1 MFPSVSIR
9 VSSVA
14 AAFAL
19 LWLGEEAC
27 GQGYSPAE
35 APGKMKLPEGFS
47 AKLVASEPLIRQ
59 PVAIDFDDRGRL
71 WVMQYLQYPN
81 PAGLERV
88 KVDRFS
94 RTKYDKVPEP
104 PPRGPKG
111 EDRLT
116 IVELGGTPTA
126 LSGREGEK
134 NGKENT
140 PTQSR
145 GRATQGPKTK
155 DFLSGLNLAS
165 AFQFGHGG
173 VYVLNPPYLLFY
185 ADQNRDDVP
194 DGDPEVLLTGFGMD
208 DAHSVA
214 NSLTWGPDGWLYGCQ
229 GSTVTANIR
238 GIEFQQ
244 GVWRYHPRLKEFEL
258 FCEGGGNS
266 WGLDFDDDGN
276 LLYSTNHGGFVM
288 LHGVQ
293 GAYLWKQFGKHGELH
308 NPHAYGYFDHV
319 PHQNF
324 FGGHVTVGGI
334 VYRGDAYPEKF
345 RDKYIA
351 GDLLGH
357 GVYWHDIEPR
367 GTTFQTKHGGELL
380 VANDTWFATSDVCLG
395 PDGSV
400 YVADWHDKRT
410 AHPDPDADWDRRN
423 GRVYKI
429 EYGGKE
435 SGGTPTAWS
444 GRESA
449 KGGDKDTPTQSR
461 GRATQ
466 EIPDFAKASSDE
478 LIKLL
483 FSKNHWLATRARRI
497 LGERQDRNTCAPL
510 EKLVRESKDQH
521 DALKALWALDVS
533 GGFSESLGCE
543 LLDHKSP
550 LIRRWV
556 VRLLGDP
563 KKVEPTTA
571 ARLRKLAEEE
581 ESPLVRSQLASTAKR
596 LPTKD
601 ALPIIKNLLS
611 RETGD
616 EKDPY
621 ISLLLWWAVEQHAV
635 AAELE
640 LPDFL
645 TQGPVA
651 KNPIVKETILPRLV
665 RRYISVGEK
674 DLDEATEEILSKVP
688 QQALLSLLAAM
699 ELGMQRRPDGKEKL
713 APALVTL
720 IQGLDLG
727 PDGILQL
734 RILVKSRDSKA
745 AKRAKPM
752 IFDPKVSEADRISLI
767 GLFGDIAA
775 STGGYEV
782 SDGGGPVELQ
792 KLIMNKEPEAI
803 KLATIAE
810 MRKLGTGAD
819 DFIKSYVKLT
829 EREKSAARA
838 VMLGS
843 DPDRTLKAVEQGTLS
858 SKDFTMEEL
867 RVVAVHNDPMLNKL
881 VRKLWGK
888 IDPPTKEEVLADV
901 RRLNNDLRAFP
912 GDAKNGKTLF
922 TKHCATCHKLFNE
935 GNVVGPDLT
944 FANRTDRDFLLIS
957 TVDPSAVVRKE
968 FQSHVALLK
977 NGTVVTGLI
986 VENKPPKM
994 VFVDAKGQK
1003 TEVAHSDIDEIKES
1017 PTSLMPDNILK
1028 QLKPDELR
1036 DLFAYLQAA
1045 KKPEEDEKALKKSS
1059 SHPASFRRSRLNPL
1073 PPVTGAAMQVHD
1085 GDHQGMIFA
1094 NLIHKSV
1101 RKTMRAAD
1109 PDVFSQARPSE
1120 RHLLDA
1126 VECLVDL
1133 PAEVR
1138 PKLRPDVFVMTDCV
1152 FQFELGS
1159 IQEPSLHDLGF
1170 RPRASET
1177 SSRERERISPRSYA
1191 ARRSS
1196 ASSAQAS
1203 AISSCCDSRLRSRV
1217 STSFARDSGGRARA
1231 AVVMDSVVMMKPYP
1245 LADYSMVAGWYPLSL

>member
-1 MFPSVSIR
+1 MATKNHEETQKENGWEGFRFLFAPYR
-9 VSSVA
+9 VFRGHSSSAIVA
-14 AAFAL
+14 AACL
-19 LWLGEEAC
+19 LVPSMLLA
-27 GQGYSPAE
+27 QGYPPAE

-47 AKLVASEPLIRQ
+47 ARLVASEPLIRQ

-104 PPRGPKG
+104 PPKGPKG

-116 IVELGGTPTA
+116 IVAGDSSATNPK
-126 LSGREGEK
+126 RE
-134 NGKENT
+134 
-140 PTQSR
+140 R
-145 GRATQGPKTK
+145 GNESK

-185 ADQNRDDVP
+185 ADKNRDDVP

-334 VYRGDAYPEKF
+334 VYRGEAYPEKL
-345 RDKYIA
+345 RGKYIA

-367 GTTFQTKHGGELL
+367 GTTFQTKHGGELI

-395 PDGSV
+395 PDGCV

-423 GRVYKI
+423 GRVYQI
-429 EYGGKE
+429 EL
-435 SGGTPTAWS
+435 TPTNPK
-444 GRESA
+444 RERGSDDTSPTRKRGTEEVASA
-449 KGGDKDTPTQSR
+449 
-461 GRATQ
+461 
-466 EIPDFAKASSDE
+466 ELPDFTKIPSDD
-478 LIKLL
+478 LINLL

-497 LGERQDRNTCAPL
+497 LGERQERNTCAPL
-510 EKLVRESKDQH
+510 EKLVRESKDEH

-533 GGFSESLGCE
+533 GGFSEPLGCE

-550 LIRRWV
+550 VIRRWV

-563 KKVEPTTA
+563 KKVTA
-571 ARLRKLAEEE
+571 ETATRLRKLAAEDD
-581 ESPLVRSQLASTAKR
+581 SPLVRSQLACTAKR
-596 LPTKD
+596 LPTQD
-601 ALPIIKNLLS
+601 ALPIIKALLS
-611 RETGD
+611 RIDTGD

-621 ISLLLWWAVEQHAV
+621 IPLLLWWAVEQHCI
-635 AAELE
+635 AAELD

-645 TQGPVA
+645 TEGPAA
-651 KNPIVKETILPRLV
+651 KNPIVKETILPRLM
-665 RRYISVGEK
+665 RRYVAEGDQKLE
-674 DLDEATEEILSKVP
+674 DALDEILMQSPKE
-688 QQALLSLLAAM
+688 SLHPLWVAM
-699 ELGMQRRPDGKEKL
+699 ELGMQQRPAGKERFGPKLMATIKSHFKEKYDFDLLRFLVRTGDSEATVQALEIIANKKAPLEERTALMKLMPRMLQLKSPNGSEQSWPNLSDLLSQPEPESVKL
-713 APALVTL
+713 AAIATIVQFGSINRLSL
-720 IQGLDLG
+720 LENYSGLTDREKG
-727 PDGILQL
+727 AVRSACLQDRRSAQL
-734 RILVKSRDSKA
+734 F
-745 AKRAKPM
+745 M
-752 IFDPKVSEADRISLI
+752 IFIDEGRFPAK
-767 GLFGDIAA
+767 
-775 STGGYEV
+775 EV
-782 SDGGGPVELQ
+782 S
-792 KLIMNKEPEAI
+792 I
-803 KLATIAE
+803 
-810 MRKLGTGAD
+810 
-819 DFIKSYVKLT
+819 
-829 EREKSAARA
+829 
-838 VMLGS
+838 
-843 DPDRTLKAVEQGTLS
+843 
-858 SKDFTMEEL
+858 EEL
-867 RVVAVHNDPMLNKL
+867 RNVANYNDPKINAIVQKH
-881 VRKLWGK
+881 WGK
-888 IDPPTKEEVLADV
+888 VSPPTKEEILADI

-912 GDAKNGKTLF
+912 GNVKAGKALF

-935 GNVVGPDLT
+935 GAAVGPDLT
-944 FANRTDRDFLLIS
+944 FANRTDRDYLLIS

-994 VFVDAKGQK
+994 VFVDSKGQK
-1003 TEVAHSDIDEIKES
+1003 TEVAHSDIDKLQES
-1017 PTSLMPDNILK
+1017 ATSLMPDNILK

-1045 KKPEEDEKALKKSS
+1045 KP
-1059 SHPASFRRSRLNPL
+1059 
-1073 PPVTGAAMQVHD
+1073 
-1085 GDHQGMIFA
+1085 
-1094 NLIHKSV
+1094 
-1101 RKTMRAAD
+1101 
-1109 PDVFSQARPSE
+1109 
-1120 RHLLDA
+1120 
-1126 VECLVDL
+1126 
-1133 PAEVR
+1133 
-1138 PKLRPDVFVMTDCV
+1138 
-1152 FQFELGS
+1152 
-1159 IQEPSLHDLGF
+1159 
-1170 RPRASET
+1170 
-1177 SSRERERISPRSYA
+1177 
-1191 ARRSS
+1191 
-1196 ASSAQAS
+1196 
-1203 AISSCCDSRLRSRV
+1203 
-1217 STSFARDSGGRARA
+1217 
-1231 AVVMDSVVMMKPYP
+1231 
-1245 LADYSMVAGWYPLSL
+1245 

>member
-1 MFPSVSIR
+1 MATKNHKEPQKTKGFREALFFVPFR
-9 VSSVA
+9 AFRGYLLPLCLVA
-14 AAFAL
+14 ACGFL
-19 LWLGEEAC
+19 LPVAVLA
-27 GQGYSPAE
+27 QGYSPAE

-81 PAGLERV
+81 PEGLQRV

-104 PPRGPKG
+104 PPKGPKG

-116 IVELGGTPTA
+116 II
-126 LSGREGEK
+126 EGNK
-134 NGKENT
+134 G
-140 PTQSR
+140 
-145 GRATQGPKTK
+145 K

-185 ADQNRDDVP
+185 ADKNRDDVP

-244 GVWRYHPRLKEFEL
+244 GVWRYHPRSREFEL

-345 RDKYIA
+345 RGKYIA

-423 GRVYKI
+423 GRVYRF
-429 EYGGKE
+429 EF
-435 SGGTPTAWS
+435 SSPQTPSAGTHRTRS
-444 GRESA
+444 VL
-449 KGGDKDTPTQSR
+449 
-461 GRATQ
+461 AT
-466 EIPDFAKASSDE
+466 IPDLAKASSDE
-478 LIKLL
+478 LLKLL

-497 LGERQDRNTCAPL
+497 LGEKRDTNVYIPL
-510 EKLVRESKDQH
+510 EKIITESKEEH

-533 GGFSESLGCE
+533 GGFDEKLGCE

-563 KKVEPTTA
+563 KKVTAETA
-571 ARLRKLAEEE
+571 ARLRTLAAEDV
-581 ESPLVRSQLASTAKR
+581 SPLVRSQLASTAKR
-596 LPTKD
+596 LPTSD
-601 ALPIIKNLLS
+601 ALPIIKALLA
-611 RETGD
+611 RGDTDD

-621 ISLLLWWAVEQHAV
+621 IPLLLWWAVEQHCV
-635 AAELE
+635 AAELD

-645 TQGPVA
+645 THGPA
-651 KNPIVKETILPRLV
+651 ANNRIVKETILPRLV
-665 RRYISVGEK
+665 RRYMAAGDKE
-674 DLDEATEEILSKVP
+674 LDDATHEILSQVP
-688 QQALLSLLAAM
+688 KESLPPLFAAM
-699 ELGMQRRPDGKEKL
+699 ELGMQQRPAGKEQL
-713 APALVTL
+713 APALFTFL
-720 IQGLDLG
+720 QSHFK
-727 PDGILQL
+727 DGNQLVL
-734 RILVKSRDSKA
+734 RILARSGDPTAANRAYATIDSKA
-745 AKRAKPM
+745 A
-752 IFDPKVSEADRISLI
+752 DTDRIALLELVPKIRRLVRGSPDFESL
-767 GLFGDIAA
+767 LYRPEPENVRIAA
-775 STGGYEV
+775 LTALAQARITGRF
-782 SDGGGPVELQ
+782 Q
-792 KLIMNKEPEAI
+792 I
-803 KLATIAE
+803 LACYPRFT
-810 MRKLGTGAD
+810 D
-819 DFIKSYVKLT
+819 
-829 EREKSAARA
+829 REKAAARMILMSSPEWA
-838 VMLGS
+838 EE
-843 DPDRTLKAVEQGTLS
+843 TLQEVAANKLPA
-858 SKDFTMEEL
+858 KDFTIDEL
-867 RVVAVHNDPMLNKL
+867 RLAASHNDPVIDNL
-881 VRKLWGK
+881 VRKYFGK
-888 IDPPTKEEVLADV
+888 ISPPTKEEVLADV

-935 GNVVGPDLT
+935 GSTVGPDLT
-944 FANRTDRDFLLIS
+944 FANRSDRDFLLIS
-957 TVDPSAVVRKE
+957 AVDPSAVVRKE

-994 VFVDAKGQK
+994 VFVDSKGQK
-1003 TEVAHSDIDEIKES
+1003 TEISHDDIEKLQES

-1028 QLKPDELR
+1028 QFKPDELR

-1045 KKPEEDEKALKKSS
+1045 KP
-1059 SHPASFRRSRLNPL
+1059 
-1073 PPVTGAAMQVHD
+1073 
-1085 GDHQGMIFA
+1085 
-1094 NLIHKSV
+1094 
-1101 RKTMRAAD
+1101 
-1109 PDVFSQARPSE
+1109 
-1120 RHLLDA
+1120 
-1126 VECLVDL
+1126 
-1133 PAEVR
+1133 
-1138 PKLRPDVFVMTDCV
+1138 
-1152 FQFELGS
+1152 
-1159 IQEPSLHDLGF
+1159 
-1170 RPRASET
+1170 
-1177 SSRERERISPRSYA
+1177 
-1191 ARRSS
+1191 
-1196 ASSAQAS
+1196 
-1203 AISSCCDSRLRSRV
+1203 
-1217 STSFARDSGGRARA
+1217 
-1231 AVVMDSVVMMKPYP
+1231 
-1245 LADYSMVAGWYPLSL
+1245 

>member
-1 MFPSVSIR
+1 MSLLLIQSG
-9 VSSVA
+9 
-14 AAFAL
+14 AF
-19 LWLGEEAC
+19 
-27 GQGYSPAE
+27 GQGYSPTE

-81 PAGLERV
+81 PEGLQRV

-94 RTKYDKVPEP
+94 RTKYDKIPEP
-104 PPRGPKG
+104 PPKGPKG

-116 IVELGGTPTA
+116 IVE
-126 LSGREGEK
+126 GEK
-134 NGKENT
+134 
-140 PTQSR
+140 S
-145 GRATQGPKTK
+145 K

-185 ADQNRDDVP
+185 ADKDRDDVP
-194 DGDPEVLLTGFGMD
+194 DGDPEVLLAGFGMD

-244 GVWRYHPRLKEFEL
+244 GVWRYHPRSREFEL

-334 VYRGDAYPEKF
+334 VYRGDAYGEKL
-345 RDKYIA
+345 RGKYIA

-357 GVYWHDIEPR
+357 GVYWHDIQPR

-395 PDGSV
+395 PDGCV

-429 EYGGKE
+429 EY
-435 SGGTPTAWS
+435 TPTNPKRKRGTDDTNPKRKRGS
-444 GRESA
+444 DETA
-449 KGGDKDTPTQSR
+449 KEQ
-461 GRATQ
+461 
-466 EIPDFAKASSDE
+466 IPDFAKLSSDE
-478 LIKLL
+478 LIPLL

-497 LGERQDRNTCAPL
+497 LGEKRDANVYIPL
-510 EKLVRESKDQH
+510 TKLIADSKDDH

-533 GGFSESLGCE
+533 GGFSEKLGCE

-563 KKVEPTTA
+563 KKVEPATA
-571 ARLRKLAEEE
+571 ARLRKLAAED
-581 ESPLVRSQLASTAKR
+581 ESPLVRSQLASAAKR
-596 LPTKD
+596 LPTQD
-601 ALPIIKNLLS
+601 AMPIIKALLARS
-611 RETGD
+611 DSGD

-621 ISLLLWWAVEQHAV
+621 IPLLLWWSVEQHCV
-635 AAELE
+635 AAELD

-645 TQGPVA
+645 TEGPAA
-651 KNPIVKETILPRLV
+651 KNPIVRDTILSRLV
-665 RRYISVGEK
+665 RRYVAEGRDHI
-674 DLDEATEEILSKVP
+674 DEAVEEILTHVP
-688 QQALLSLLAAM
+688 KESLPPLLAAVD
-699 ELGMQRRPDGKEKL
+699 LGMLQRPAGKERL
-713 APALVTL
+713 APALAELLLKQSEQNNPAVLRTL
-720 IQGLDLG
+720 VRTGNSTAASRAVAI
-727 PDGILQL
+727 IL
-734 RILVKSRDSKA
+734 DSKA
-745 AKRAKPM
+745 P
-752 IFDPKVSEADRISLI
+752 ETDRVAL
-767 GLFGDIAA
+767 L
-775 STGGYEV
+775 ELL
-782 SDGGGPVELQ
+782 PVIRRQIENWPSIEEILDRS
-792 KLIMNKEPEAI
+792 EPEKVKIAVI
-803 KLATIAE
+803 ANFAHFRARYAVLA
-810 MRKLGTGAD
+810 
-819 DFIKSYVKLT
+819 SYSKFT
-829 EREKSAARA
+829 EREKAAVRTTLLSRPDWTLA
-838 VMLGS
+838 VLQEVSLGKF
-843 DPDRTLKAVEQGTLS
+843 PA
-858 SKDFTMEEL
+858 KDFTIEEL
-867 RVVAVHNDPMLNKL
+867 RLVALHHDPALDEL
-881 VRKLWGK
+881 VKKHWGK
-888 IDPPTKEEVLADV
+888 ISPPTKEEVLADV
-901 RRLNNDLRAFP
+901 RRLNNDLRAFL
-912 GDAKNGKTLF
+912 GDAKAGKVLY
-922 TKHCATCHKLFNE
+922 TKHCASCHKLFGE
-935 GNVVGPDLT
+935 GAAVGPDLT
-944 FANRTDRDFLLIS
+944 FANRTDRDFLLVS

-977 NGTVVTGLI
+977 SGTVVTGLI

-994 VFVDAKGQK
+994 VFVDSKGQK
-1003 TEVAHSDIDEIKES
+1003 TEVSSEDIDKLQES

-1045 KKPEEDEKALKKSS
+1045 KKPEE
-1059 SHPASFRRSRLNPL
+1059 
-1073 PPVTGAAMQVHD
+1073 
-1085 GDHQGMIFA
+1085 
-1094 NLIHKSV
+1094 
-1101 RKTMRAAD
+1101 
-1109 PDVFSQARPSE
+1109 
-1120 RHLLDA
+1120 
-1126 VECLVDL
+1126 
-1133 PAEVR
+1133 
-1138 PKLRPDVFVMTDCV
+1138 
-1152 FQFELGS
+1152 
-1159 IQEPSLHDLGF
+1159 
-1170 RPRASET
+1170 
-1177 SSRERERISPRSYA
+1177 
-1191 ARRSS
+1191 
-1196 ASSAQAS
+1196 
-1203 AISSCCDSRLRSRV
+1203 
-1217 STSFARDSGGRARA
+1217 
-1231 AVVMDSVVMMKPYP
+1231 
-1245 LADYSMVAGWYPLSL
+1245 

>member
-1 MFPSVSIR
+1 MFPSVSLR

-19 LWLGEEAC
+19 LWLGSEAFA
-27 GQGYSPAE
+27 QGYSPAE

-47 AKLVASEPLIRQ
+47 ARLVASEPLIRQ

-81 PAGLERV
+81 PEGLQRV

-104 PPRGPKG
+104 PPKGPKG

-116 IVELGGTPTA
+116 IVVGHKG
-126 LSGREGEK
+126 
-134 NGKENT
+134 
-140 PTQSR
+140 
-145 GRATQGPKTK
+145 K

-185 ADQNRDDVP
+185 ADKNRDDVP

-244 GVWRYHPRLKEFEL
+244 GVWRYHPRSREFEL

-334 VYRGDAYPEKF
+334 VYRGEAYPEKL
-345 RDKYIA
+345 RGKYIA

-380 VANDTWFATSDVCLG
+380 VANDTWFATSDVSLG
-395 PDGSV
+395 PDGCV

-429 EYGGKE
+429 EYT
-435 SGGTPTAWS
+435 GGTPTALS
-444 GRESA
+444 GREVL
-449 KGGDKDTPTQSR
+449 P
-461 GRATQ
+461 
-466 EIPDFAKASSDE
+466 ELAKASSDE
-478 LIKLL
+478 LLKLL

-497 LGERQDRNTCAPL
+497 LGEKRDANIYAPL
-510 EKLVRESKDQH
+510 EKIIAESKDEH
-521 DALKALWALDVS
+521 EALKALWALDVS
-533 GGFSESLGCE
+533 GGFDEKLGCE

-563 KKVEPTTA
+563 KKVTPETA
-571 ARLRKLAEEE
+571 TRLRRLAAEDD
-581 ESPLVRSQLASTAKR
+581 SPLVRSQLACTAKR
-596 LPTKD
+596 LQTSD
-601 ALPIIKNLLS
+601 ALPIIKALLG
-611 RETGD
+611 RNDTGD

-621 ISLLLWWAVEQHAV
+621 IPLLLWWAVEQHCV
-635 AAELE
+635 TAELD

-645 TQGPVA
+645 TQGPAA
-651 KNPIVKETILPRLV
+651 KNPIVRDTILPRLL
-665 RRYISVGEK
+665 RRYISVGDKE
-674 DLDEATEEILSKVP
+674 LDEAAEEILM
-688 QQALLSLLAAM
+688 QAPKESLPLLLAAC
-699 ELGMQRRPDGKEKL
+699 ELGMQQRPSARKL
-713 APALVTL
+713 LPKLVDFL
-720 IQGLDLG
+720 KSQ
-727 PDGILQL
+727 
-734 RILVKSRDSKA
+734 SRDQPTVLRLLVRL
-745 AKRAKPM
+745 RAQDAIGQALKV
-752 IFDPKVSEADRISLI
+752 ILDPKSPEAERISLLSLFPASSI
-767 GLFGDIAA
+767 GSVPNTAETLLNRAESEKVKLAAIAA
-775 STGGYEV
+775 LVQGPERGGETI
-782 SDGGGPVELQ
+782 L
-792 KLIMNKEPEAI
+792 
-803 KLATIAE
+803 LAAYPRLNDRERAAARVALLSRKPWAVVTIAE
-810 MRKLGTGAD
+810 
-819 DFIKSYVKLT
+819 
-829 EREKSAARA
+829 
-838 VMLGS
+838 
-843 DPDRTLKAVEQGTLS
+843 VEVGNLS
-858 SKDFTMEEL
+858 PKEFTVDEL
-867 RVVAVHNDPMLNKL
+867 RLVATHETAFLNVL
-881 VRKLWGK
+881 VQKHWGK
-888 IDPPTKEEVLADV
+888 IAPPTKEEVLADV

-912 GDAKNGKTLF
+912 GDVKSGKVLF
-922 TKHCATCHKLFNE
+922 TKHCATCHKLFGE
-935 GNVVGPDLT
+935 GAPVGPDLT

-994 VFVDAKGQK
+994 VMVDSKGQK
-1003 TEVAHSDIDEIKES
+1003 TEVSHDDIEKLQES

-1028 QLKPDELR
+1028 QFKPDELR

-1045 KKPEEDEKALKKSS
+1045 KKPEE
-1059 SHPASFRRSRLNPL
+1059 
-1073 PPVTGAAMQVHD
+1073 
-1085 GDHQGMIFA
+1085 
-1094 NLIHKSV
+1094 
-1101 RKTMRAAD
+1101 
-1109 PDVFSQARPSE
+1109 
-1120 RHLLDA
+1120 
-1126 VECLVDL
+1126 
-1133 PAEVR
+1133 
-1138 PKLRPDVFVMTDCV
+1138 
-1152 FQFELGS
+1152 
-1159 IQEPSLHDLGF
+1159 
-1170 RPRASET
+1170 
-1177 SSRERERISPRSYA
+1177 
-1191 ARRSS
+1191 
-1196 ASSAQAS
+1196 
-1203 AISSCCDSRLRSRV
+1203 
-1217 STSFARDSGGRARA
+1217 
-1231 AVVMDSVVMMKPYP
+1231 
-1245 LADYSMVAGWYPLSL
+1245 

>member
-1 MFPSVSIR
+1 MLPSVSIR

-14 AAFAL
+14 AFAL
-19 LWLGEEAC
+19 LSLGTAVL

-104 PPRGPKG
+104 PPKGPKG

-116 IVELGGTPTA
+116 IVEPDAASDTNPK
-126 LSGREGEK
+126 R
-134 NGKENT
+134 
-140 PTQSR
+140 QR
-145 GRATQGPKTK
+145 GK

-165 AFQFGHGG
+165 AFQFGHDG

-185 ADQNRDDVP
+185 ADRNRDDVP

-244 GVWRYHPRLKEFEL
+244 GVWRYHPRSREFEL

-319 PHQNF
+319 PHQSF

-334 VYRGDAYPEKF
+334 VYRGEAYPEKF
-345 RDKYIA
+345 RGKYIA

-380 VANDTWFATSDVCLG
+380 VANDTWFATSDICLG
-395 PDGSV
+395 PDGCV

-423 GRVYKI
+423 GRVYRI
-429 EYGGKE
+429 EFL
-435 SGGTPTAWS
+435 SSPQTPSA
-444 GRESA
+444 GRHS
-449 KGGDKDTPTQSR
+449 TRSVL
-461 GRATQ
+461 AT
-466 EIPDFAKASSDE
+466 IPDLAKASSDE
-478 LIKLL
+478 LLKLL

-497 LGERQDRNTCAPL
+497 LGEKRDANLYAPL
-510 EKLVRESKDQH
+510 EKIVTESKDEH
-521 DALKALWALDVS
+521 DALKALWALDIS
-533 GGFSESLGCE
+533 GGFYEKLGCE

-563 KKVEPTTA
+563 KKLEPTTA
-571 ARLRKLAEEE
+571 ARLRKLAQES
-581 ESPLVRSQLASTAKR
+581 ESPLVRSQLACTAKR

-601 ALPIIKNLLS
+601 AMPIIRALLA
-611 RETGD
+611 RNDTGD

-621 ISLLLWWAVEQHAV
+621 IPLLLWWAVEQHCV
-635 AAELE
+635 AAELD
-640 LPDFL
+640 LPEFL
-645 TQGPVA
+645 TEGSTV

-665 RRYISVGEK
+665 RRYIATGTSE
-674 DLDEATEEILSKVP
+674 LDEAVSVILGK
-688 QQALLSLLAAM
+688 ANAANFELLRSV
-699 ELGMQRRPDGKEKL
+699 ELGMQERPARKPFAKSVTDRLKDFSIRQRDQTLFRILIRLGDHD
-713 APALVTL
+713 AVTL
-720 IQGLDLG
+720 ANE
-727 PDGILQL
+727 
-734 RILVKSRDSKA
+734 V
-745 AKRAKPM
+745 
-752 IFDPKVSEADRISLI
+752 IFDTEASVADRIELLQ
-767 GLFGDIAA
+767 LFG
-775 STGGYEV
+775 SVMPV
-782 SDGGGPVELQ
+782 SHRRVNRQ
-792 KLIMNKEPEAI
+792 KLEALIMGKEQEAV
-803 KLATIAE
+803 KLAAISTLAQ
-810 MRKLGTGAD
+810 AD
-819 DFIKSYVKLT
+819 RAPSERSVTPQFLLQAYPDLSD
-829 EREKSAARA
+829 REKVTIRQILLARSDWANAILGA
-838 VMLGS
+838 VNRGS
-843 DPDRTLKAVEQGTLS
+843 LPA
-858 SKDFTMEEL
+858 KDFSIDEL
-867 RVVAVHNDPMLNKL
+867 RIVANHNQPAMDKVVLKQ
-881 VRKLWGK
+881 WGR
-888 IDPPTKEEVLADV
+888 ISPPTKEEVLADV

-922 TKHCATCHKLFNE
+922 TKHCATCHKLFGE
-935 GNVVGPDLT
+935 GGAVGPDLT
-944 FANRTDRDFLLIS
+944 FANRTDRDYLLIS

-968 FQSHVALLK
+968 FQSHVTLLK
-977 NGTVVTGLI
+977 NGAVVTGLI

-994 VFVDAKGQK
+994 VFLDAKGQK
-1003 TEVAHSDIDEIKES
+1003 TEVAHSDIDEIQES
-1017 PTSLMPDNILK
+1017 TTSLMPDNILK
-1028 QLKPDELR
+1028 QIKPDELR

-1045 KKPEEDEKALKKSS
+1045 KKPEE
-1059 SHPASFRRSRLNPL
+1059 
-1073 PPVTGAAMQVHD
+1073 
-1085 GDHQGMIFA
+1085 
-1094 NLIHKSV
+1094 
-1101 RKTMRAAD
+1101 
-1109 PDVFSQARPSE
+1109 
-1120 RHLLDA
+1120 
-1126 VECLVDL
+1126 
-1133 PAEVR
+1133 
-1138 PKLRPDVFVMTDCV
+1138 
-1152 FQFELGS
+1152 
-1159 IQEPSLHDLGF
+1159 
-1170 RPRASET
+1170 
-1177 SSRERERISPRSYA
+1177 
-1191 ARRSS
+1191 
-1196 ASSAQAS
+1196 
-1203 AISSCCDSRLRSRV
+1203 
-1217 STSFARDSGGRARA
+1217 
-1231 AVVMDSVVMMKPYP
+1231 
-1245 LADYSMVAGWYPLSL
+1245 

>member
-1 MFPSVSIR
+1 MATKKHKETPKENGWEGFRFLFVPFCVFRGQSPSAI
-9 VSSVA
+9 VA
-14 AAFAL
+14 AACLLVPSALFA
-19 LWLGEEAC
+19 
-27 GQGYSPAE
+27 QGYSPAE

-104 PPRGPKG
+104 PPKGPKG

-116 IVELGGTPTA
+116 IIELGGTPTA

-134 NGKENT
+134 DGKENT

-145 GRATQGPKTK
+145 GRATQGQGK
-155 DFLSGLNLAS
+155 DFVSGLNLAS
-165 AFQFGHGG
+165 AFQFGYGG

-185 ADQNRDDVP
+185 ADKNRDDVP

-334 VYRGDAYPEKF
+334 VYRGDAYPEKL
-345 RDKYIA
+345 RGKYIA

-380 VANDTWFATSDVCLG
+380 VANDTWFATSDVGLG
-395 PDGSV
+395 PDGCV

-423 GRVYKI
+423 GRVYRI
-429 EYGGKE
+429 EYT
-435 SGGTPTAWS
+435 GGTPTALS

-449 KGGDKDTPTQSR
+449 KDGEKDTPTQSR

-466 EIPDFAKASSDE
+466 EIPDFAKLPSDD

-510 EKLVRESKDQH
+510 EKLVRESKDEH
-521 DALKALWALDVS
+521 DALKALSALDVS
-533 GGFSESLGCE
+533 GGFSETLGCE
-543 LLDHKSP
+543 LLDHKSA

-563 KKVEPTTA
+563 KKVTAETA
-571 ARLRKLAEEE
+571 ARLRKLAEVDD
-581 ESPLVRSQLASTAKR
+581 SPLVRSQLACTAKR

-601 ALPIIKNLLS
+601 ALPIIKALLS
-611 RETGD
+611 RIDTGD

-621 ISLLLWWAVEQHAV
+621 IPLLLWWAVEQHAV
-635 AAELE
+635 AAELD
-640 LPDFL
+640 LPEFL
-645 TQGPVA
+645 TEGSAV
-651 KNPIVKETILPRLV
+651 KNLIVSEIILPRLV
-665 RRYISVGEK
+665 RRYIAAGTPQ
-674 DLDEATEEILSKVP
+674 LDEAADVILAAADLVPAEPLLDGVELGLAQRPSDKPIAKKLAERLKRLSIQRSSPSLFRILIRIGDRESTIRANEIIFDTKANV
-688 QQALLSLLAAM
+688 AERASLLQFIVSIMPADSNLVAWN
-699 ELGMQRRPDGKEKL
+699 EVEKL
-713 APALVTL
+713 ISGNEPEGVKIAAISALGKMKRYQPQSL
-720 IQGLDLG
+720 ISAYPSL
-727 PDGILQL
+727 
-734 RILVKSRDSKA
+734 
-745 AKRAKPM
+745 
-752 IFDPKVSEADRISLI
+752 SEA
-767 GLFGDIAA
+767 
-775 STGGYEV
+775 
-782 SDGGGPVELQ
+782 
-792 KLIMNKEPEAI
+792 
-803 KLATIAE
+803 
-810 MRKLGTGAD
+810 
-819 DFIKSYVKLT
+819 
-829 EREKSAARA
+829 EKGAARRVLLARDNWAIATLAA
-838 VMLGS
+838 VNRGAL
-843 DPDRTLKAVEQGTLS
+843 PT
-858 SKDFTMEEL
+858 KDFSIEEL
-867 RVVAVHNDPMLNKL
+867 RVVASHNIPALDNQ
-881 VRKLWGK
+881 VRRHWGK
-888 IDPPTKEEVLADV
+888 IAPPTKEEVLADV
-901 RRLNNDLRAFP
+901 RRLNNDLRAFS
-912 GDAKNGKTLF
+912 GNATNGKVLF

-935 GNVVGPDLT
+935 GGAVGPDLT
-944 FANRTDRDFLLIS
+944 FANRTDRDFLLVS

-968 FQSHVALLK
+968 FQSFTALL
-977 NGTVVTGLI
+977 NDGTVVTGLI
-986 VENKPPKM
+986 GESTPERVM
-994 VFVDAKGQK
+994 FIDAKAQK
-1003 TEVAHSDIDEIKES
+1003 TEIPRGQIEKLQES

-1045 KKPEEDEKALKKSS
+1045 KKPEE
-1059 SHPASFRRSRLNPL
+1059 
-1073 PPVTGAAMQVHD
+1073 
-1085 GDHQGMIFA
+1085 
-1094 NLIHKSV
+1094 
-1101 RKTMRAAD
+1101 
-1109 PDVFSQARPSE
+1109 
-1120 RHLLDA
+1120 
-1126 VECLVDL
+1126 
-1133 PAEVR
+1133 
-1138 PKLRPDVFVMTDCV
+1138 
-1152 FQFELGS
+1152 
-1159 IQEPSLHDLGF
+1159 
-1170 RPRASET
+1170 
-1177 SSRERERISPRSYA
+1177 
-1191 ARRSS
+1191 
-1196 ASSAQAS
+1196 
-1203 AISSCCDSRLRSRV
+1203 
-1217 STSFARDSGGRARA
+1217 
-1231 AVVMDSVVMMKPYP
+1231 
-1245 LADYSMVAGWYPLSL
+1245 

>member
-1 MFPSVSIR
+1 MQPVSDNLPMFASVSFR

-14 AAFAL
+14 PSAV
-19 LWLGEEAC
+19 LWLAATAF

-47 AKLVASEPLIRQ
+47 ARLVVSEPLIRQ
-59 PVAIDFDDRGRL
+59 PVAIEFDDRGRL

-104 PPRGPKG
+104 PPKGPKG

-116 IVELGGTPTA
+116 IIEGGIGLGATPTA

-134 NGKENT
+134 DGKENT

-145 GRATQGPKTK
+145 GRATR
-155 DFLSGLNLAS
+155 DFLSNLNLAS
-165 AFQFGHGG
+165 AFQFCHGG

-185 ADQNRDDVP
+185 ADKNRDDIP

-293 GAYLWKQFGKHGELH
+293 GAYLWKSFGKHGELH

-334 VYRGDAYPEKF
+334 VYRGDAYPEKL
-345 RDKYIA
+345 RGKYIA

-380 VANDTWFATSDVCLG
+380 VANDTWFATSDVSLG
-395 PDGSV
+395 PDGCV

-429 EYGGKE
+429 EYTGA
-435 SGGTPTAWS
+435 TPTALS
-444 GRESA
+444 GREAA
-449 KGGDKDTPTQSR
+449 KDGNKDTPTQSR

-466 EIPDFAKASSDE
+466 EIPDFSKVSSDD

-497 LGERQDRNTCAPL
+497 LGEKRDANVFLPL
-510 EKLVRESKDQH
+510 EKIIAESRDEH

-533 GGFSESLGCE
+533 GGFSEPLGCE
-543 LLDHKSP
+543 LLDHQSP

-563 KKVEPTTA
+563 KRVTA
-571 ARLRKLAEEE
+571 ETATRLRKLAAEDD
-581 ESPLVRSQLASTAKR
+581 SPLVRSQLACTAKR

-601 ALPIIKNLLS
+601 ALPIIKNLLL

-621 ISLLLWWAVEQHAV
+621 IPLLLWWAVEQHCI
-635 AAELE
+635 AAELD
-640 LPDFL
+640 LPDFV
-645 TQGPVA
+645 TESPAA
-651 KNPIVKETILPRLV
+651 KNPIVNGTILPRLV
-665 RRYISVGEK
+665 RRYVAEGENHI
-674 DLDEATEEILSKVP
+674 DEAVEEILTQVP
-688 QQALLSLLAAM
+688 KETLSPLLAAVD
-699 ELGMQRRPDGKEKL
+699 LGMQQRPVGKKKL
-713 APALVTL
+713 TPALT
-720 IQGLDLG
+720 DLF
-727 PDGILQL
+727 LEQL
-734 RILVKSRDSKA
+734 KQNNSAALRTLVKSGNPTAASQAFAIILDSKA
-745 AKRAKPM
+745 PEM
-752 IFDPKVSEADRISLI
+752 DRVALL
-767 GLFGDIAA
+767 GLLPEIRLQIDNWPGI
-775 STGGYEV
+775 E
-782 SDGGGPVELQ
+782 EL
-792 KLIMNKEPEAI
+792 LDRPEPEAV
-803 KLATIAE
+803 KIAAIANFALF
-810 MRKLGTGAD
+810 RRDSVVLT
-819 DFIKSYVKLT
+819 SYPKLT
-829 EREKSAARA
+829 EREKAMVRTTLLSRPDWTRVVFEEVAAARFPA
-838 VMLGS
+838 
-843 DPDRTLKAVEQGTLS
+843 
-858 SKDFTMEEL
+858 KDFTIEEL
-867 RVVAVHNDPMLNKL
+867 RLAALHQDPVLDKL
-881 VRKLWGK
+881 VRKVWGK

-922 TKHCATCHKLFNE
+922 IKHCATCHKLFNE
-935 GNVVGPDLT
+935 GGTVGPDLT

-994 VFVDAKGQK
+994 VLVDSKGQK
-1003 TEVAHSDIDEIKES
+1003 TEISHDNIEKLQES

-1059 SHPASFRRSRLNPL
+1059 SHPAPFRRSRLNPL
-1073 PPVTGAAMQVHD
+1073 PPVTGTAMQVHD

-1094 NLIHKSV
+1094 NLIHEAV
-1101 RKTMRAAD
+1101 RKAMCAAD
-1109 PDVFSQARPSE
+1109 PDVFPQARPGQ

-1126 VECLVDL
+1126 VERLVDL
-1133 PAEVR
+1133 PAEIR
-1138 PKLRPDVFVMTDCV
+1138 PELRPDVVIMTDCF

-1170 RPRASET
+1170 SPRASET

-1231 AVVMDSVVMMKPYP
+1231 AVVMDSVVMIKPYP
-1245 LADYSMVAGWYPLSL
+1245 LADYSMVARWYPLSL

>member
-1 MFPSVSIR
+1 MFPSVTIR

-14 AAFAL
+14 AAFFLVGA
-19 LWLGEEAC
+19 AAF
-27 GQGYSPAE
+27 GQGYSPVE
-35 APGKMKLPEGFS
+35 APGKMKLPEGFA

-104 PPRGPKG
+104 PPKGPKG

-116 IVELGGTPTA
+116 IVETDFSDTNPK
-126 LSGREGEK
+126 R
-134 NGKENT
+134 
-140 PTQSR
+140 QR
-145 GRATQGPKTK
+145 GSESK
-155 DFLSGLNLAS
+155 DFLSSLNIAS

-185 ADQNRDDVP
+185 ADKNRDDVP

-229 GSTVTANIR
+229 GSTVTSNIR

-244 GVWRYHPRLKEFEL
+244 GVWRYHPRSREFEL

-276 LLYSTNHGGFVM
+276 LLYSTNHGGYVM

-334 VYRGDAYPEKF
+334 VYRGDAYPEKL
-345 RDKYIA
+345 RGKYIA

-367 GTTFQTKHGGELL
+367 GTTFQTKHGGELI

-395 PDGSV
+395 PDRCV

-429 EYGGKE
+429 EYT
-435 SGGTPTAWS
+435 GGTPTALS
-444 GRESA
+444 GRE
-449 KGGDKDTPTQSR
+449 TL
-461 GRATQ
+461 
-466 EIPDFAKASSDE
+466 PDLAKASSDE
-478 LIKLL
+478 LVKLL

-497 LGERQDRNTCAPL
+497 LGEKRDANIYAPL
-510 EKLVRESKDQH
+510 EKIIAESKDEH

-533 GGFSESLGCE
+533 GGFDEKLGCE

-563 KKVEPTTA
+563 KKVESEAA
-571 ARLRKLAEEE
+571 ARLRKLAAEDD
-581 ESPLVRSQLASTAKR
+581 SALVRSQLACTAKR
-596 LPTKD
+596 LPTND
-601 ALPIIKNLLS
+601 ALPIIKALLA
-611 RETGD
+611 RNNTGD

-621 ISLLLWWAVEQHAV
+621 IPLLLWWAVEQHCV
-635 AAELE
+635 AAELD

-645 TQGPVA
+645 TEGPAA

-665 RRYISVGEK
+665 RRYVAEGNK
-674 DLDEATEEILSKVP
+674 DVDEAVEEILTQVP
-688 QQALLSLLAAM
+688 KESLEPLFVAM
-699 ELGMQRRPDGKEKL
+699 ELGMQQRPGAAK
-713 APALVTL
+713 PIITSLVTFL
-720 IQGLDLG
+720 KTRRSERDNPVLLRLLAKLGDKEAVSQGVKVILNQQAPEEQRVALLG
-727 PDGILQL
+727 VLPFFAVDQVQSTVGSLLAQP
-734 RILVKSRDSKA
+734 A
-745 AKRAKPM
+745 
-752 IFDPKVSEADRISLI
+752 SE
-767 GLFGDIAA
+767 
-775 STGGYEV
+775 
-782 SDGGGPVELQ
+782 
-792 KLIMNKEPEAI
+792 KI
-803 KLATIAE
+803 KLAAISTLAQGPTRDGE
-810 MRKLGTGAD
+810 QVLLAAYPR
-819 DFIKSYVKLT
+819 LT
-829 EREKSAARA
+829 DREKGAARVALLSRKPWA
-838 VMLGS
+838 VV
-843 DPDRTLKAVEQGTLS
+843 TLAEVSVGKLS
-858 SKDFTMEEL
+858 NKDFTTDEL
-867 RVVAVHNDPMLNKL
+867 RLFALHKTEFINVL
-881 VRKLWGK
+881 VREYWGK
-888 IDPPTKEEVLADV
+888 IGPPTKEEVLADV

-912 GDAKNGKTLF
+912 GDAKIGKVLF
-922 TKHCATCHKLFNE
+922 TKHCATCHKLFGE
-935 GNVVGPDLT
+935 GAAVGPDLT

-994 VFVDAKGQK
+994 VLVDSKGQK
-1003 TEVAHSDIDEIKES
+1003 TEISHDDIDKLQES
-1017 PTSLMPDNILK
+1017 STSLMPDNILK
-1028 QLKPDELR
+1028 QFKPDELR

-1045 KKPEEDEKALKKSS
+1045 KKPED
-1059 SHPASFRRSRLNPL
+1059 
-1073 PPVTGAAMQVHD
+1073 
-1085 GDHQGMIFA
+1085 
-1094 NLIHKSV
+1094 
-1101 RKTMRAAD
+1101 
-1109 PDVFSQARPSE
+1109 
-1120 RHLLDA
+1120 
-1126 VECLVDL
+1126 
-1133 PAEVR
+1133 
-1138 PKLRPDVFVMTDCV
+1138 
-1152 FQFELGS
+1152 
-1159 IQEPSLHDLGF
+1159 
-1170 RPRASET
+1170 
-1177 SSRERERISPRSYA
+1177 
-1191 ARRSS
+1191 
-1196 ASSAQAS
+1196 
-1203 AISSCCDSRLRSRV
+1203 
-1217 STSFARDSGGRARA
+1217 
-1231 AVVMDSVVMMKPYP
+1231 
-1245 LADYSMVAGWYPLSL
+1245 